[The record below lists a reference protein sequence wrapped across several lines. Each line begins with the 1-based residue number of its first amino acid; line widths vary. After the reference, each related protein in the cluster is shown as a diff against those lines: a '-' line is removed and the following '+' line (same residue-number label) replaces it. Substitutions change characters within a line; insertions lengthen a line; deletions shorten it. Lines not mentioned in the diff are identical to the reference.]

1 MEWIRGNFYLSAE
14 QSDNNARLVWNYL
27 KQKGWSKEAVA
38 GMLGN
43 MVWEST
49 VNPDIWESL
58 VVDYSRGFGFTQWT
72 PATKLFDWVGNTNP
86 TPEQELDRINYEA
99 ENNIQWFENPEVSPV
114 SPPISFTEF
123 KTSKL
128 DIRILATYF
137 LYYYEHPSDP
147 HQEQKRGDSAEHF
160 YNLLEGESCKIYPK
174 RLTDNGILNNPL
186 WYSDNPFYQSGY
198 GLPNCTCYAWGR
210 FYELTGERPT
220 LSTGNADQWFG
231 NTADGYKRGQDP
243 LLGSVICFGYT
254 GSLTGQG
261 GHVAIVEDVNW
272 ETGDIVTSNS
282 AYGGAFFYTQTLKK
296 SDNWTWTPDA
306 YVQGFIY
313 NPIDFCQNGET
324 PTPTPTKLE
333 PWLLK
338 SIKRKRYYRR
348 KLCY

>member
-14 QSDNNARLVWNYL
+14 QSDNNAKLVWNYL
-27 KQKGWSKEAVA
+27 KQKGWTKEAVA

-72 PATKLFDWVGNTNP
+72 PATKLFDWVGTTSP
-86 TPEQELDRINYEA
+86 SPEQELDRINYEA
-99 ENNIQWFENPEVSPV
+99 ENNIQWFENPEVSPS

-128 DIRILATYF
+128 DIRTLATYF
-137 LYYYEHPSDP
+137 LYYYEHPADP

-160 YNLLEGESCKIYPK
+160 YSILEGESCIVYPK
-174 RLTDNGILNNPL
+174 RLTDNGIRNSPL
-186 WYSDNPFYQSGY
+186 WYSDNPFYQAGY
-198 GLPNCTCYAWGR
+198 GLPNCTCYVWGR
-210 FYELTGERPT
+210 FYELTGERPN

-231 NTADGYKRGQDP
+231 NTGDGYKRGQDP
-243 LLGSVICFGYT
+243 LLGAIICFGYT

-261 GHVAIVEDVNW
+261 GHVAVIEEINW

-296 SDNWTWTPDA
+296 SEKWTWTPDA

-324 PTPTPTKLE
+324 PIPTPTKLE

-338 SIKRKRYYRR
+338 AIKRKRYYRR